1 MLTRKKFFFQD
12 YMYNDVLH
20 FMINEKYYIF
30 GKLPC
35 DKASKR
41 QSGKRSGE
49 G

>member
-1 MLTRKKFFFQD
+1 
-12 YMYNDVLH
+12 MYNDVLH